1 MRGIYCPWRI
11 SFWQESIWTEAMPYA
26 IPDKMRALLVE
37 QYEDDL
43 SAAIRD
49 LKVVQRSVPQPSW
62 GQVLVKVEAAPCNP
76 SDLLLL
82 QGKYGTRKTLPFVPG
97 WEGAGTVVGAGGGWL
112 ARWLVG
118 KRVACALQE
127 DRDGTWAQYF
137 VANAAECTPLKRQ
150 LPIEQAASL
159 FINPF
164 TAMGLLDTARRHGHR
179 AAIHTAAASQLGRM
193 ILAMATQANYP
204 IIHVVHRSAQ
214 VELLE
219 SLGAKHVLNSSD
231 DDFTDQLRAISER
244 LGATAAFDAIGG
256 DMTGTI
262 LCLMPPSSTVYV
274 YGALS
279 GGPCGNI
286 DPIQLIFQDK
296 KITGFYLGAWIRS
309 RGMLSLLRAASRVQR
324 MLIEGSIETKVQRR
338 LRLEEAADGLR
349 QYIDQMTEGKVLIM
363 PHTAQSG

>member
-1 MRGIYCPWRI
+1 
-11 SFWQESIWTEAMPYA
+11 
-26 IPDKMRALLVE
+26 MRALLVE
-37 QYEDDL
+37 RYEPEL
-43 SAAIRD
+43 SAAIGALR
-49 LKVVQRSVPQPSW
+49 LVERAVPAPSR
-62 GQVLVKVEAAPCNP
+62 GEVLVKMEATPCNP

-82 QGKYGTRKTLPFVPG
+82 QGKYGALKTLPSVPG
-97 WEGAGTVVGAGGGWL
+97 WEGAGTVVGHGRGL
-112 ARWLVG
+112 LPRWLMG

-193 ILAMATQANYP
+193 VLAMAKQADYP
-204 IIHVVHRSAQ
+204 MVHVVRRSAQ

-231 DDFTDQLRAISER
+231 DDFSDQLRAISER
-244 LGATAAFDAIGG
+244 LCATAALDAVGG
-256 DMTGTI
+256 DMTGT
-262 LCLMPPSSTVYV
+262 LLRLMPPSSTVYV

-279 GGPCGNI
+279 GDPCGNI
-286 DPIQLIFQDK
+286 DPIKLIFQDK
-296 KITGFYLGAWIRS
+296 KVTGFYLGAWIRS
-309 RGMLSLLRAASRVQR
+309 RGVLSLLGAASRVQR
-324 MLIEGSIETKVQRR
+324 MLIEGSIETKVRRR
-338 LRLEEAADGLR
+338 LTLDDAPHGLK

-363 PHTAQSG
+363 PHTTQSG